1 MALALSC
8 IPARGANELRFAV
21 DRARDSFRLVA
32 WVAFQGDRIVALDLS
47 RAALHA
53 TSVRSAARR
62 RSGQRGPIANEHR
75 PAVVGAGVG
84 PPLSARV
91 AEGAH
96 AGIAVQVVPVDDPA
110 FVRPAAPAPE
120 CEQSVLAHQ
129 GVGSVR
135 GTGIVE
141 RGIPGAG
148 VSRRCNRVIA
158 IVAVAVTPAPALSA
172 ARHLGPRTGAAR
184 HRSVGINAH
193 DLVFGATTASSR
205 RPAAARHSRERDQP
219 QHEEEGSAPNH
230 GAPGPAC
237 DAWWTFVA
245 VNPHPGGARLPVPP
259 RTHLR

>member
-8 IPARGANELRFAV
+8 IPARGANELRLAV

-53 TSVRSAARR
+53 TSVRPAARR
-62 RSGQRGPIANEHR
+62 RSGQRGPITNEHR
-75 PAVVGAGVG
+75 PAVVGAGIG

-91 AEGAH
+91 AERTH
-96 AGIAVQVVPVDDPA
+96 TGIAMQVVPVDHLA

-120 CEQSVLAHQ
+120 CEQSVLAHHR
-129 GVGSVR
+129 VGSVR
-135 GTGIVE
+135 GTRVVE

-148 VSRRCNRVIA
+148 VSLRCNRVIA
-158 IVAVAVTPAPALSA
+158 IVAVAVTPASALSA
-172 ARHLGPRTGAAR
+172 ARHLRPRAGVAG
-184 HRSVGINAH
+184 HRSVGINTYE
-193 DLVFGATTASSR
+193 LVFGATTAASR
-205 RPAAARHSRERDQP
+205 RPVAARRSRKRDER
-219 QHEEEGSAPNH
+219 QHEEVCSAPNH

-237 DAWWTFVA
+237 DEWWTFVA